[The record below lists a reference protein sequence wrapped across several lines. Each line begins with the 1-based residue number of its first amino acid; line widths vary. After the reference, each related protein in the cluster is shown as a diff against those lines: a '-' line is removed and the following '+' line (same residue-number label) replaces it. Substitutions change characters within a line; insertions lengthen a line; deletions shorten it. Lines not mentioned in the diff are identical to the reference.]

1 MGAVALDKKLLLSR
15 GLSFPIFEMG
25 RVITPLARVMLN
37 EWVLQGVLQVARL
50 RGRVPQPSVGQVA
63 QQTWL

>member
-1 MGAVALDKKLLLSR
+1 MGAVALDKKPLLSR
-15 GLSFPIFEMG
+15 GLSSPIFEME
-25 RVITPLARVMLN
+25 RVIAPLARVMLN

-50 RGRVPQPSVGQVA
+50 RGRVPEPLAGQVA